1 MSLSDKIDFFPIEH
15 TTYQK
20 TLPQLS
26 KTVPSNFGW
35 YTDKYLSLLG
45 GERCKKKCLDFP
57 VYSVITHFCFRGKR
71 SKERLFDPNSNY
83 KGHWTSVS

>member
-35 YTDKYLSLLG
+35 HADKYLPLEHENSDSLSDTFAKLMLHRILLK
-45 GERCKKKCLDFP
+45 EQ
-57 VYSVITHFCFRGKR
+57 STHTMMIF
-71 SKERLFDPNSNY
+71 
-83 KGHWTSVS
+83 

>member
-1 MSLSDKIDFFPIEH
+1 MSLSDKIDFFPIEQ

-35 YTDKYLSLLG
+35 HADKYLPLRGLREGNNGSLETRCLTRG
-45 GERCKKKCLDFP
+45 HSLIGDFLPSGHERKSGQP
-57 VYSVITHFCFRGKR
+57 RT
-71 SKERLFDPNSNY
+71 SKN
-83 KGHWTSVS
+83 G

>member
-1 MSLSDKIDFFPIEH
+1 MLNYKFMSLSDKIDFFPIEH

-35 YTDKYLSLLG
+35 HADKYLPMIAQDFQCIELFLNFF
-45 GERCKKKCLDFP
+45 KKL
-57 VYSVITHFCFRGKR
+57 
-71 SKERLFDPNSNY
+71 
-83 KGHWTSVS
+83 KGWSTSDQKMQKTSY

>member
-35 YTDKYLSLLG
+35 HADKYLPLINRLRFVIVHRDLVHMEG
-45 GERCKKKCLDFP
+45 TAHIDFP
-57 VYSVITHFCFRGKR
+57 KFETAEAINFKILPVMHMQK
-71 SKERLFDPNSNY
+71 L
-83 KGHWTSVS
+83 